1 MYAREANLLKFRQ
14 KWGQIAEQNNVQ
26 KIFVRVYLPKYAT
39 YSENKQSQQ
48 LCMAG
53 CLGLVQQGGVTQV
66 FLE

>member
-48 LCMAG
+48 LCMKRI
-53 CLGLVQQGGVTQV
+53 GG
-66 FLE
+66 